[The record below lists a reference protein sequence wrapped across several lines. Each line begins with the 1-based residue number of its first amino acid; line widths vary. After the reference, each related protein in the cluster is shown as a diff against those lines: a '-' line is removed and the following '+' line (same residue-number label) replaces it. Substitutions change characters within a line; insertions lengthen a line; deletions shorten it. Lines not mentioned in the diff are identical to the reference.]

1 MQIAVCIRGLQGV
14 VLTRDQ
20 DGRPTGEAFVEVPSE
35 AAQQAAL
42 TLHRARMGPR
52 YIEIFVASK
61 PDMQQVGSVPW
72 PQQSAC
78 SDEQLW
84 HAACR
89 PSLSC

>member
-1 MQIAVCIRGLQGV
+1 VHAQGV

-61 PDMQQVGSVPW
+61 PDMQQV
-72 PQQSAC
+72 QSSSIEYQIPFSTA
-78 SDEQLW
+78 
-84 HAACR
+84 
-89 PSLSC
+89 

>member
-1 MQIAVCIRGLQGV
+1 MQGV

-35 AAQQAAL
+35 AAQQQAL

-61 PDMQQVGSVPW
+61 PDMQQVSTHADH
-72 PQQSAC
+72 SSCTIHFAC
-78 SDEQLW
+78 II
-84 HAACR
+84 HACGGA
-89 PSLSC
+89 SIL